1 MSDSSGSVLKS
12 ILGERTEILVAVGV
26 IAVIMML
33 IVPLPAVLLDILMA
47 ANLMLSLIIILIVL
61 YSTSALDFSVFPT
74 LLLVT
79 TVFNLALNVSST
91 RLILS
96 KGAEFDGKLVRAF
109 GTFVV
114 GSAGTEGL
122 VIGLIIFIILIAVQF
137 IVITK
142 GATRVAE
149 VAARFTLDSLP
160 GKQMAIEA
168 EYNSGA
174 LTEAEATKKKN
185 DLQKETDFYGAM
197 DGASKFVS
205 GNVKVGILI
214 TAINIVGGLIVGMT
228 IRGEPLDLALTNY
241 ISLTVGDGLVAQ
253 FPALLISTA
262 TGLIVTRAISDG
274 TFGSDVSKQFSQQSR
289 VYWIAALFLLGL
301 SLIPGF
307 PWYVLI
313 PMALLVGYTAYRLS
327 RRESRTRE
335 AEESAEKEAAPV
347 GGPAEIS
354 PVVPLD
360 AISLELGYGL
370 IPLVDKDQGAE
381 LLDRITRIRRE
392 AALELGLVV
401 PPIRIIDN
409 MRLEPSQYCVKIKG
423 VEVGTGTIRTG
434 HYLAINPGHLPD
446 ELPGEKTFDPAF
458 GLPAKWITEEY
469 RERAEREGFTV
480 VDNPSVIATHLTEV
494 IKAHAYELIGRQ
506 EMQKILETL
515 RSDYSAVVDEI
526 NKGLGLGEILKVMQR
541 LLKEQVSIR
550 NIVPILETLA
560 DYAPVSRDVSFLVE
574 KCRQALGREIC
585 LRLADDKKVLRVLTL
600 EPQLEQAIIDS
611 RVDTTDGPVAALEPD
626 YHRRWMNALTN
637 GVRQIQDSGYFPVL
651 LTSEPARI
659 LVKNST
665 KRELPDLSVLS
676 VPEVGSSFKIEG
688 LGEIRLDQEEKMVS
702 NG

>member
-1 MSDSSGSVLKS
+1 MSDSSGSVLKT

-47 ANLMLSLIIILIVL
+47 TNLMLSLIIILIVL

-96 KGAEFDGKLVRAF
+96 KGADFDGKLVRAF

-174 LTEAEATKKKN
+174 LTEAEATTKKN

-253 FPALLISTA
+253 FPALLVSTA

-301 SLIPGF
+301 AVIPGF
-307 PWYVLI
+307 PWYVLV

-327 RRESRTRE
+327 RKESRTRE
-335 AEESAEKEAAPV
+335 AEDLADKEAAPA

-446 ELPGEKTFDPAF
+446 ELTGEKTFDPAF

-585 LRLADDKKVLRVLTL
+585 LRLADDNKVLRVLTL

-611 RVDTTDGPVAALEPD
+611 RVDTTDGPVAALEPE

-651 LTSEPARI
+651 LTSEPARV

-688 LGEIRLDQEEKMVS
+688 LGEIRLDQEEKMAS

>member
-274 TFGSDVSKQFSQQSR
+274 TFGSDVSRQFSQQSR
-289 VYWIAALFLLGL
+289 VYWIAALFLFGL

-327 RRESRTRE
+327 RKESKTRE
-335 AEESAEKEAAPV
+335 AEEFAEKEAAPV

-354 PVVPLD
+354 PVVPLV
-360 AISLELGYGL
+360 AISL
-370 IPLVDKDQGAE
+370 
-381 LLDRITRIRRE
+381 
-392 AALELGLVV
+392 
-401 PPIRIIDN
+401 
-409 MRLEPSQYCVKIKG
+409 
-423 VEVGTGTIRTG
+423 
-434 HYLAINPGHLPD
+434 
-446 ELPGEKTFDPAF
+446 
-458 GLPAKWITEEY
+458 
-469 RERAEREGFTV
+469 
-480 VDNPSVIATHLTEV
+480 
-494 IKAHAYELIGRQ
+494 
-506 EMQKILETL
+506 
-515 RSDYSAVVDEI
+515 
-526 NKGLGLGEILKVMQR
+526 
-541 LLKEQVSIR
+541 
-550 NIVPILETLA
+550 
-560 DYAPVSRDVSFLVE
+560 
-574 KCRQALGREIC
+574 
-585 LRLADDKKVLRVLTL
+585 
-600 EPQLEQAIIDS
+600 
-611 RVDTTDGPVAALEPD
+611 
-626 YHRRWMNALTN
+626 
-637 GVRQIQDSGYFPVL
+637 
-651 LTSEPARI
+651 
-659 LVKNST
+659 
-665 KRELPDLSVLS
+665 
-676 VPEVGSSFKIEG
+676 
-688 LGEIRLDQEEKMVS
+688 
-702 NG
+702 